1 MTAKTFAPRPLASRI
16 GRPSVDQAQAISEAI
31 IATATELFLA
41 QGFDGVSM
49 EAVAARVGV
58 PKTTLYKRFSDK
70 KALLRAVLEARR
82 AVWSH
87 AASQENWKLT
97 GDPRT
102 RLAHYAKTVLTWAG
116 SPDVRAFAALAASA
130 WSRPQDTPNR
140 LDMIGL
146 SGMIDL
152 IETDIRQ
159 HAQDAGTPARDPRRV
174 ALTFM
179 ASLTGWLEIR
189 GAVPP
194 ISPQEVSDFAQ
205 SLADLLVG
213 GAAAW

>member
-1 MTAKTFAPRPLASRI
+1 MIRDVTGPPPLTPKI
-16 GRPSVDQAQAISEAI
+16 GRPSVRQAAAISEAI
-31 IATATELFLA
+31 VTAATELFLA
-41 QGFDGVSM
+41 EGFDGASM

-58 PKTTLYKRFSDK
+58 PKSTLYKRFSDK

-82 AVWSH
+82 AAWSQ

-97 GDPRT
+97 GDLGEH
-102 RLAHYAKTVLTWAG
+102 LAHYAKTVLIWSA

-130 WSRPQDTPNR
+130 WSRPEDAPNR
-140 LDMIGL
+140 FEMIGM

-152 IETDIRQ
+152 IEHDIRTFGQ
-159 HAQDAGTPARDPRRV
+159 GAGTPAKDPRRV
-174 ALTFM
+174 AVTFM
-179 ASLTGWLEIR
+179 ATLTGWLEIR

-194 ISPQEVSDFAQ
+194 VSAQEASDFAEA
-205 SLADLLVG
+205 LADLMVR